1 LLTSNVERC
10 RVVYIQYVYDGK
22 KMLGNATFPLK
33 EGSTRNISTN
43 PTKFLG
49 HTLCHTQPATSKE
62 SGKRFMNSF
71 LEKLSSLDASPIRGE
86 YKLWILR
93 RFLIPSFHFVLSVD
107 VILESSIKKVQSQ
120 CTRKIK
126 DWLGLT
132 RGVTNAVIHHPNV
145 IDIPTIAEYHKKA
158 KLTCLSSILTSKDP
172 MISEISELLLDQD
185 FTRSQRIPSEV
196 NQILDLAK
204 NSIST
209 IT

>member
-1 LLTSNVERC
+1 
-10 RVVYIQYVYDGK
+10 
-22 KMLGNATFPLK
+22 MLGNATFPLK

-49 HTLCHTQPATSKE
+49 DTLCHTQPATSKE

-86 YKLWILR
+86 YKLWILC

-132 RGVTNAVIHHPNV
+132 RGVANVVIHHPNV
-145 IDIPTIAEYHKKA
+145 IGHPNYCRVPYENKIDMSFLNPYLEG
-158 KLTCLSSILTSKDP
+158 P
-172 MISEISELLLDQD
+172 
-185 FTRSQRIPSEV
+185 
-196 NQILDLAK
+196 NDLRNFWVAIG
-204 NSIST
+204 SGLH
-209 IT
+209 